1 MTVLVVFALLAAA
14 PMAQLQTMR
23 VNVDLAPL
31 RGSASTA
38 GRVVAT
44 LNRGTELEV
53 FETVGSWYRVRV
65 KTSGVEGYVSNSV
78 VEAVGSPT
86 PASAAPVRVPAP
98 GPASP
103 PTGGSSSPE
112 RIGVRAY
119 AAFDLDRL
127 AAQRSFDAGVGSV
140 AASMC

>member
-1 MTVLVVFALLAAA
+1 MTFLVVFALLAAA

-31 RGSASTA
+31 RGSASTS
-38 GRVVAT
+38 GRIVAT

-78 VEAVGSPT
+78 VEGASLT
-86 PASAAPVRVPAP
+86 PAPAAPGQAPAP
-98 GPASP
+98 GTAP
-103 PTGGSSSPE
+103 PRTDGSS
-112 RIGVRAY
+112 
-119 AAFDLDRL
+119 
-127 AAQRSFDAGVGSV
+127 
-140 AASMC
+140 